1 MRYIAQ
7 LRGHDSDGWQ
17 DVLYTDDPARA
28 ARLVRVAVVS
38 NPRVKSGRVVDTRK
52 QRREEAGR

>member
-17 DVLYTDDPARA
+17 DALYTDDPARA
-28 ARLVRVAVVS
+28 ARVVAVAS
-38 NPRVKSGRVVDTRK
+38 DPKVKDGRVVDTQEQT
-52 QRREEAGR
+52 QRRQER